1 MNATAIALLGYI
13 GWFLLLLG
21 GIAVFR
27 LTVSLSQGK
36 PANSFRPDG
45 ADVSPFSAR
54 LCGAHTN
61 GYESFPFMGGL
72 LLLALA
78 TNNTAVTDPL
88 ALAALASRIAQSS
101 VNLVST
107 SVGAVQIRFAFFL
120 VQFFIAVYW
129 TIQLSAR
136 LAGI

>member
-21 GIAVFR
+21 GIVVFR

-54 LCGAHTN
+54 L
-61 GYESFPFMGGL
+61 
-72 LLLALA
+72 
-78 TNNTAVTDPL
+78 
-88 ALAALASRIAQSS
+88 
-101 VNLVST
+101 
-107 SVGAVQIRFAFFL
+107 VGV
-120 VQFFIAVYW
+120 
-129 TIQLSAR
+129 
-136 LAGI
+136 